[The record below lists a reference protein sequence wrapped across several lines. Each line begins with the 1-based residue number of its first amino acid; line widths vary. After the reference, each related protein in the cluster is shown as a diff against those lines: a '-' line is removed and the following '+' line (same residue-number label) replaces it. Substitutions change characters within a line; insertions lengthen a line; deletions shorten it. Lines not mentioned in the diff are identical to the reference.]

1 MRLFRLDPFRVLGLL
16 ALLLILS
23 LPFEGTKATSSTKSV
38 GKPASNSSKP
48 SSVTSAK
55 TRDAA
60 QPLR

>member
-23 LPFEGTKATSSTKSV
+23 IPFEGTKATSSTTSV
-38 GKPASNSSKP
+38 GKPTSNSSKP

-55 TRDAA
+55 TREAA